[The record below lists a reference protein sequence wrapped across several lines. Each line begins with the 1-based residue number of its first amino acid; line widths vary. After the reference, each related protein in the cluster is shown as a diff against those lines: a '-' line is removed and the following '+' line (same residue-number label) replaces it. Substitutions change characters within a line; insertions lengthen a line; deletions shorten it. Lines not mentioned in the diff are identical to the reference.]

1 MSSDLHAALM
11 SARRPGG
18 DEADRF
24 DDHVV
29 ACVLAIAAAEAE
41 AGIPLVEATGL
52 DGAALS
58 ALVAARFPGAVG
70 WFPVGDGVPEISLE
84 EELLRDLLTAH
95 AVEVGAGRGVD
106 GDGASGGRAD
116 AGRDGAKG
124 GRGNAGLDFASVERA
139 NSGLDVAMVTAPGSS
154 PPLWGRDREGGEEP
168 LLPAMTRP
176 ASAASDATEASLAST
191 PRTPHPVP
199 PPQGGREPEWRG
211 CSDIDLAPAPP
222 LAPLLAR
229 LVARRAMRA
238 DHLWQDLGLAD
249 RSELNRMLARHFPA
263 LHAGNTGNMRWKKYF
278 YRRLCEA
285 EGFVLCAAPSCAVCT
300 DFTACFGA
308 EDGESR
314 LARVRRAHDV
324 ARPTTIRDETTQR
337 RVAAE

>member
-11 SARRPGG
+11 AARRPGG
-18 DEADRF
+18 GEADRF

-29 ACVLAIAAAEAE
+29 ACVLAIAAREAE
-41 AGIPLVEATGL
+41 EGASLAEATGL
-52 DGAALS
+52 DAAALS
-58 ALVAARFPGAVG
+58 ALVAERFPGAVG
-70 WFPVGDGVPEISLE
+70 WFDLGGVGAPEISLE
-84 EELLRDLLTAH
+84 EELLRDLLAAH
-95 AVEVGAGRGVD
+95 AVVETGAGS
-106 GDGASGGRAD
+106 DGASADRA
-116 AGRDGAKG
+116 G
-124 GRGNAGLDFASVERA
+124 AGLD
-139 NSGLDVAMVTAPGSS
+139 GAMVIAPGSS
-154 PPLWGRDREGGEEP
+154 PPSRGRDREGGADAGF
-168 LLPAMTRP
+168 LLGVFADPGRAHS
-176 ASAASDATEASLAST
+176 ASMLA
-191 PRTPHPVP
+191 P
-199 PPQGGREPEWRG
+199 PPPPGAREPEGRRR
-211 CSDIDLAPAPP
+211 SDIDVALAPP

-285 EGFVLCAAPSCAVCT
+285 EGFVLCTAPSCAVCT
-300 DFTACFGA
+300 DFASCFGA

-314 LARVRRAHDV
+314 LARVRRAHDGDRMPV
-324 ARPTTIRDETTQR
+324 SPAETPVR

>member
-11 SARRPGG
+11 AARRPGG

-70 WFPVGDGVPEISLE
+70 WFPVGDGVPEITLE

-95 AVEVGAGRGVD
+95 AVIETGAD
-106 GDGASGGRAD
+106 GDGASAERA
-116 AGRDGAKG
+116 G
-124 GRGNAGLDFASVERA
+124 AGLDDATA
-139 NSGLDVAMVTAPGSS
+139 IAPGSS
-154 PPLWGRDREGGEEP
+154 PPSKGRDREGGADAD
-168 LLPAMTRP
+168 LLPGAL
-176 ASAASDATEASLAST
+176 AGLAAAPGRVVSAST
-191 PRTPHPVP
+191 LLPPHPVP
-199 PPQGGREPEWRG
+199 PPPGGRGRERTEPSG
-211 CSDIDLAPAPP
+211 IDLAPAPP
-222 LAPLLAR
+222 LAALLAG

-300 DFTACFGA
+300 DFAACFGA